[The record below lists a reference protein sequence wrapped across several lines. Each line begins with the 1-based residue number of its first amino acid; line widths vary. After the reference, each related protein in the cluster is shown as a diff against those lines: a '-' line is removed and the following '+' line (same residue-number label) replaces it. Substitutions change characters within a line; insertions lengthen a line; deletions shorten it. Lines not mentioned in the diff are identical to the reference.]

1 MPLWLTL
8 RGTGMVETAGYHEL
22 LRRAGLPRAELL
34 HMGASAHSLSVP
46 AQWTPREEA
55 TCVLGRIAWD
65 ARYGEQGMVFQGH
78 EDEETEVLR
87 LGIVVVQEN
96 FRA

>member
-1 MPLWLTL
+1 MPLWTAKT
-8 RGTGMVETAGYHEL
+8 TGFVETAGYHEL

-46 AQWTPREEA
+46 AQWTPRAEA
-55 TCVLGRIAWD
+55 ACVLGRAAWD
-65 ARYGEQGMVFQGH
+65 ARYGEQGQVFQAS
-78 EDEETEVLR
+78 DTTEAMS
-87 LGIVVVQEN
+87 LGLQVIAEN